1 VPVFLSLGIENLT
14 EMSAIPLLALQN
26 VTVRRPTGLVLQNLD
41 WALKTGEHWAILGA
55 TSSGKSSF
63 LDTLGGRLPVS
74 GGQYVHPVGVLREVV
89 EQVANDYQFDRQVAS
104 SARYYQQRF
113 NADSAEE
120 SPTVWEVLQHRI
132 KPTGTVNEHSVSLP
146 PPAFPEEWLAE
157 VAEWVHI
164 THLLDRH
171 LTSLSNGET
180 RRTLLARSLL
190 RRPKVL
196 LLDNPFGGLD
206 VRSRERL
213 HGILNR
219 IAAEGTTLVLVTT
232 PREIPDCITHVLEL
246 AGGQIS
252 WQGPKAEMPSLPES
266 APETLTDPTL
276 LPRWLNTSAMSFDF
290 AVRMRNVTVSY
301 GEKVVLE
308 SINWAVRRGEK
319 WAVLGPNGSG
329 KSTLLSL
336 ITADNPQSYRN
347 DYELFDRKRGT
358 GESIWD
364 IKRNIG
370 FVSPELHLYFPREQP
385 VWKVVASGLFD
396 TAGLFRKMT
405 PEQTEQIE
413 FMLDLLRIQHLRDKR
428 LSQLSTGE
436 QRWVLLARALAKN
449 PPLLV
454 LDEPC
459 QNLDPA
465 HIDRF
470 RDLVDELCQSSERT
484 LLYVSH
490 YAEEIPKCV
499 TQVLRLDAGKG
510 TID

>member
-1 VPVFLSLGIENLT
+1 
-14 EMSAIPLLALQN
+14 MSSIPLLALQN
-26 VTVRRPTGLVLQNLD
+26 ATIRRPTGTILQTLD
-41 WALKTGEHWAILGA
+41 WSLRPGEHWAILGL
-55 TSSGKSSF
+55 TGSGKSSF
-63 LDTLGGRLPVS
+63 LDALGGRLPVT
-74 GGQYVHPVGVLREVV
+74 GGQYLHPTGSLRDTV
-89 EQVANDYQFDRQVAS
+89 EQVANDYQFDRKVAS
-104 SARYYQQRF
+104 SAQFYQQRF
-113 NADSAEE
+113 NADASEE
-120 SPTVWEVLQHRI
+120 SPTVWEVLQHQI
-132 KPTGTVNEHSVSLP
+132 KPTGTIDDQSVSLP
-146 PPAFPEEWLAE
+146 PPAYAEDWLAE
-157 VAEWVHI
+157 VAGWVHI
-164 THLLDRH
+164 THLLNRR

-190 RRPKVL
+190 RRPRVL

-206 VRSRERL
+206 VSSRERL

-219 IAAEGTTLVLVTT
+219 IANEGTTLVLVTT
-232 PREIPDCITHVLEL
+232 PREIPACITHVAEL
-246 AGGQIS
+246 ADGTIR
-252 WQGPKAEMPSLPES
+252 WQGIKKDMPALPEL

-276 LPRWLNTSAMSFDF
+276 LPRWLETSAKPFEY
-290 AVRMRNVTVSY
+290 AVRMRNVTVRY
-301 GEKVVLE
+301 GEKTVLD

-336 ITADNPQSYRN
+336 ITADNPQGYRN

-364 IKRNIG
+364 IKHNIG

-396 TAGLFRKMT
+396 TAGLFRKLT
-405 PEQTEQIE
+405 TEQSEQVE

-428 LSQLSTGE
+428 LAQLSTGE
-436 QRWVLLARALAKN
+436 QRWILLARALAKN

-465 HIDRF
+465 HIARF

-484 LLYVSH
+484 LLYVTH
-490 YAEEIPKCV
+490 YAEEIPQCV
-499 TQVLRLDAGKG
+499 TQVLRMENGRG
-510 TID
+510 SIERF

>member
-1 VPVFLSLGIENLT
+1 MSISPLLSL
-14 EMSAIPLLALQN
+14 QN
-26 VTVRRPTGLVLQNLD
+26 ATVRRPTGLVLQNLT
-41 WALKTGEHWAILGA
+41 WTLKPGEHWAVLGP
-55 TSSGKSSF
+55 TSSGKSTF
-63 LDTLGGRLPVS
+63 LDALSGRLPVAS
-74 GGQYVHPVGVLREVV
+74 GAYAHPVGVLREVV
-89 EQVANDYQFDRQVAS
+89 EQVANDYRFDRQVAS

-132 KPTGTVNEHSVSLP
+132 KPTGTVNEQSVELP
-146 PPAFPEEWLAE
+146 PPAFPEDWLAE
-157 VAEWVHI
+157 VADWVHI

-190 RRPKVL
+190 RRPEIL

-206 VRSRERL
+206 VDSRQRL

-232 PREIPDCITHVLEL
+232 PREIPDCITHVAEL
-246 AGGQIS
+246 TDGQIS
-252 WQGPKAEMPSLPES
+252 WQGPKAERPALPES
-266 APETLTDPTL
+266 APETLTDPAL
-276 LPRWLNTSAMSFDF
+276 LPRWLNTSAISFHN
-290 AVRMRNVTVSY
+290 AIGMRNVTVSY
-301 GEKVVLE
+301 GEKVVLNA
-308 SINWAVRRGEK
+308 INWEVKRGEK

-396 TAGLFRKMT
+396 TAGLFRKLT
-405 PEQTEQIE
+405 PDQTEQME
-413 FMLDLLRIQHLRDKR
+413 FMLDLLRIQPLRDKR
-428 LSQLSTGE
+428 LAQLSTGE
-436 QRWVLLARALAKN
+436 QRWVLLARALVKN

-465 HIDRF
+465 HIARF
-470 RDLVDELCQSSERT
+470 RDLVDELCQSPERT

-490 YAEEIPKCV
+490 YAEEIPTCV
-499 TQVLRLDAGKG
+499 TKVLRLDAGKG
-510 TID
+510 TIDPL

>member
-1 VPVFLSLGIENLT
+1 MPETPLLSL
-14 EMSAIPLLALQN
+14 QN
-26 VTVRRPTGLVLQNLD
+26 TTVRRPTGLVLEHLNWTLQ
-41 WALKTGEHWAILGA
+41 AGEHWAILGL
-55 TSSGKSSF
+55 TGSGKSSL
-63 LDTLGGRLPVS
+63 LDALSGRLPVS
-74 GGQYVHPVGVLREVV
+74 AGTYHHPVGPLREVV
-89 EQVANDYQFDRQVAS
+89 EQVANDYQFDRQVA
-104 SARYYQQRF
+104 AAAQFYQQRF
-113 NADSAEE
+113 NADAAEE
-120 SPTVWEVLQHRI
+120 APTVWEVLQNRV
-132 KPTGTVNEHSVSLP
+132 KPVGTVDDQSISLP
-146 PPAFPEEWLAE
+146 PPAYSDEWLAE
-157 VAEWVHI
+157 VAGWVHI
-164 THLLDRH
+164 THLLDRR

-190 RRPKVL
+190 RRPRIL

-206 VRSRERL
+206 VASRERL

-219 IAAEGTTLVLVTT
+219 IAAEGTTLVLATT
-232 PREIPDCITHVLEL
+232 PREIPAAITHVAEL
-246 AGGQIS
+246 ADGQIR
-252 WQGPKAEMPSLPES
+252 WQGPKAGMPALPES

-276 LPRWLNTSAMSFDF
+276 LPRWLNTTAKPFER
-290 AVRMRNVTVSY
+290 AIRMRNVTVSY
-301 GEKVVLE
+301 GEKTVLHA
-308 SINWAVRRGEK
+308 INWEVRRGEK

-396 TAGLFRKMT
+396 TAGLFRRLT
-405 PEQTEQIE
+405 EDQTGQVG

-465 HIDRF
+465 HITRF
-470 RDLVDELCQSSERT
+470 RDLVDELCQSADRT

-490 YAEEIPKCV
+490 YAEEIPACV
-499 TQVLRLDAGKG
+499 TRVLHLDAGKG
-510 TID
+510 EIESW

>member
-1 VPVFLSLGIENLT
+1 MSISPILSL
-14 EMSAIPLLALQN
+14 QN
-26 VTVRRPTGLVLQNLD
+26 ANVRRPTGLVLQNLT
-41 WALKTGEHWAILGA
+41 WALKSGEHWAILGP

-63 LDTLGGRLPVS
+63 LDALSGRLPVAS
-74 GGQYVHPVGVLREVV
+74 GTYFHPVGVLRDVV
-89 EQVANDYQFDRQVAS
+89 EQVANDYRFDRQVAS

-132 KPTGTVNEHSVSLP
+132 KPTGTVNEQSVELP
-146 PPAFPEEWLAE
+146 PPAFSEQWLTE
-157 VAEWVHI
+157 VADWVHI

-190 RRPKVL
+190 RRPEIL

-206 VRSRERL
+206 VDSRERL
-213 HGILNR
+213 HNILNR

-232 PREIPDCITHVLEL
+232 PREIPDCITHVVEL
-246 AGGQIS
+246 TDGQIS
-252 WQGPKAEMPSLPES
+252 WQGPKADKPALEES

-276 LPRWLNTSAMSFDF
+276 LPRWLNTTAISFRN
-290 AVRMRNVTVSY
+290 AIEMRNVTVRY
-301 GEKVVLE
+301 GDKVVLDA
-308 SINWAVRRGEK
+308 INWEVKRGEK

-396 TAGLFRKMT
+396 TAGLFRKLT
-405 PEQTEQIE
+405 PDQTGQVE
-413 FMLDLLRIQHLRDKR
+413 FILDLLRIQSLRDKR
-428 LSQLSTGE
+428 LAQLSTGE
-436 QRWVLLARALAKN
+436 QRWVLLARALVKN

-465 HIDRF
+465 HIARF
-470 RDLVDELCQSSERT
+470 RDLVDELCQSPERT

-490 YAEEIPKCV
+490 YAEEIPTCV
-499 TQVLRLDAGKG
+499 KKVLRLDAGKG
-510 TID
+510 IIDGL

>member
-1 VPVFLSLGIENLT
+1 MSISPLLSL
-14 EMSAIPLLALQN
+14 QN
-26 VTVRRPTGLVLQNLD
+26 ATVRRPTGLVLQNLS
-41 WALKTGEHWAILGA
+41 WTLKPGEHWAILGP

-63 LDTLGGRLPVS
+63 LDALSGRLPVA
-74 GGQYVHPVGVLREVV
+74 GGTYSHPVGVLREVV
-89 EQVANDYQFDRQVAS
+89 EQVANDYRFDRQVAS

-113 NADSAEE
+113 NADSAKE

-132 KPTGTVNEHSVSLP
+132 KPTGTVNEQSVELP
-146 PPAFPEEWLAE
+146 PPAFPEHWLTE
-157 VAEWVHI
+157 VADWVHI
-164 THLLDRH
+164 THLFDRH

-190 RRPKVL
+190 RRPEIL

-206 VRSRERL
+206 VSSRERL

-232 PREIPDCITHVLEL
+232 PREIPDCITHVVEL
-246 AGGQIS
+246 TDGQIS
-252 WQGPKAEMPSLPES
+252 WQGPKSEMPALPES

-276 LPRWLNTSAMSFDF
+276 LPRWLNTAAISFRN
-290 AVRMRNVTVSY
+290 AIGMRNVMVSY
-301 GEKVVLE
+301 GEKVVLNA
-308 SINWAVRRGEK
+308 INWEVRRGEK

-385 VWKVVASGLFD
+385 VWKVVSSGLFD
-396 TAGLFRKMT
+396 TAGLFRKLT
-405 PEQTEQIE
+405 PDQTEQVE
-413 FMLDLLRIQHLRDKR
+413 FMLDLLRIQPLRDKR

-436 QRWVLLARALAKN
+436 QRWVLLARALVKN

-465 HIDRF
+465 HIARF
-470 RDLVDELCQSSERT
+470 RDLVDELCQSPERT

-490 YAEEIPKCV
+490 YAEEIPTCV
-499 TQVLRLDAGKG
+499 TKVLRLDAGKG
-510 TID
+510 IIDHL

>member
-1 VPVFLSLGIENLT
+1 MTVTPLLSL
-14 EMSAIPLLALQN
+14 QN
-26 VTVRRPTGLVLQNLD
+26 ATVRRPTGLVLQHLD
-41 WALKTGEHWAILGA
+41 WSLRAGENWAVLGA
-55 TSSGKSSF
+55 TGSGKSSL
-63 LDTLGGRLPVS
+63 LDALSGRIPVAD
-74 GGQYVHPVGVLREVV
+74 GQYRHPVGPLREAV
-89 EQVANDYQFDRQVAS
+89 EQVANDYQFDRKVAS
-104 SARYYQQRF
+104 SAQFYQQRF
-113 NADSAEE
+113 NADAAEE
-120 SPTVWEVLQHRI
+120 APTVWEVLQNQI
-132 KPTGTVNEHSVSLP
+132 KPTGTIDAQSVTLP
-146 PPAFPEEWLAE
+146 PPAYPEAWLAE

-164 THLLDRH
+164 THLMNRR

-190 RRPKVL
+190 RRPKIL

-206 VRSRERL
+206 VASRERL

-219 IAAEGTTLVLVTT
+219 IAAEGTTLVLATT
-232 PREIPDCITHVLEL
+232 PREIPDCITHVAEL
-246 AGGQIS
+246 ADGQIN
-252 WQGPKAEMPSLPES
+252 WQGPKADRPALSES
-266 APETLTDPTL
+266 APETLTDPAL
-276 LPRWLNTSAMSFDF
+276 LPRWLNTSASAFEY
-290 AVRMRNVTVSY
+290 AIRMRNVTVNY
-301 GEKVVLE
+301 GEKTVLE
-308 SINWAVRRGEK
+308 DINWQVRRGDK

-336 ITADNPQSYRN
+336 ITADNPQGYRN
-347 DYELFDRKRGT
+347 DYELFDRKRGS

-370 FVSPELHLYFPREQP
+370 FVSPELHLYFPREQS

-396 TAGLFRKMT
+396 TAGLFRKTT
-405 PEQTEQIE
+405 PEQTEQID

-436 QRWVLLARALAKN
+436 QRWVLLARALVKN

-465 HIDRF
+465 HIIRF
-470 RDLVDELCQSSERT
+470 RDLVDELCQSSDRT

-490 YAEEIPKCV
+490 YAEEIPRCV

-510 TID
+510 SIEAFD

>member
-1 VPVFLSLGIENLT
+1 
-14 EMSAIPLLALQN
+14 MSIVPLLTLQN
-26 VTVRRPTGLVLQNLD
+26 ATVRRPTGLVLQHID
-41 WALKTGEHWAILGA
+41 WTLKTGEHWAVLGP

-63 LDTLGGRLPVS
+63 LDTLSGRLPVS
-74 GGQYVHPVGVLREVV
+74 GGHYTHPVGVLRDMV

-113 NADSAEE
+113 NADSAGE

-146 PPAFPEEWLAE
+146 PPAYSEEWLAE
-157 VAEWVHI
+157 VAGWVHI

-190 RRPKVL
+190 RRPKIL

-206 VRSRERL
+206 TSSRERL

-219 IAAEGTTLVLVTT
+219 IAAEDTTLVLVTT
-232 PREIPDCITHVLEL
+232 PRELPDCITHVVEL
-246 AGGQIS
+246 TDGQIS
-252 WQGPKAEMPSLPES
+252 WQGARDERPSGPES

-276 LPRWLNTSAMSFDF
+276 LQRWLNTSAIPFEY
-290 AVRMRNVTVSY
+290 AVRMQDVTVSY
-301 GEKVVLE
+301 GEKVVLD
-308 SINWAVRRGEK
+308 SIDWAVRRGEK

-347 DYELFDRKRGT
+347 DFVLFDRKRGT

-396 TAGLFRKMT
+396 TAGLFRKLT
-405 PEQTEQIE
+405 TEQADQLN

-428 LSQLSTGE
+428 LAQLSTGE
-436 QRWVLLARALAKN
+436 QRWVLLARALTKN

-459 QNLDPA
+459 QNLDPP
-465 HIDRF
+465 HIARF

-490 YAEEIPKCV
+490 YAEEIPACV

-510 TID
+510 TIENRY

>member
-1 VPVFLSLGIENLT
+1 MP
-14 EMSAIPLLALQN
+14 AIPLLSLQN
-26 VTVRRPTGLVLQNLD
+26 AAIRRPTGLVLQHLD
-41 WALKTGEHWAILGA
+41 WSLKTGEHWAILGL
-55 TSSGKSSF
+55 TGSGKSSF
-63 LDTLGGRLPVS
+63 LDALGGRLPVLE
-74 GGQYVHPVGVLREVV
+74 GQYSHPVGPLREVV

-104 SARYYQQRF
+104 AAQFYQQRF
-113 NADSAEE
+113 NADTAEE
-120 SPTVWEVLQHRI
+120 APTVWEVLQHRV
-132 KPTGTVNEHSVSLP
+132 KPIGTVNDQSISLP

-164 THLLDRH
+164 THLLDRR

-190 RRPKVL
+190 RKPKVL

-206 VRSRERL
+206 TASRERL

-219 IAAEGTTLVLVTT
+219 IAAEGTTLVLATT
-232 PREIPDCITHVLEL
+232 PREIPDAISHVVEL
-246 AGGQIS
+246 ANGQIS
-252 WQGPKAEMPSLPES
+252 WQGPKKERPAQPEA

-276 LPRWLNTSAMSFDF
+276 LPRWLTTAAKPFDF
-290 AVRMRNVTVSY
+290 AVRMRNVTVRY
-301 GEKVVLE
+301 GSKTVLE
-308 SINWAVRRGEK
+308 GINWEVRRGEK

-336 ITADNPQSYRN
+336 ITADNPQAYRN

-364 IKRNIG
+364 IKHNIG

-385 VWKVVASGLFD
+385 VFKVVASGLFD
-396 TAGLFRKMT
+396 TAGLFRKLN
-405 PEQTEQIE
+405 PEQTEQVE
-413 FMLDLLRIQHLRDKR
+413 FMLDLLRLQPLRDKR

-465 HIDRF
+465 HITRF
-470 RDLVDELCQSSERT
+470 RDLVDELCQSSDRT

-490 YAEEIPKCV
+490 YAEEIPQCV

-510 TID
+510 TVDVLKQ

>member
-1 VPVFLSLGIENLT
+1 MSFDPLLSL
-14 EMSAIPLLALQN
+14 QN
-26 VTVRRPTGLVLQNLD
+26 ATVRRPTGLVLQHLN
-41 WALKTGEHWAILGA
+41 WSLKPGEHWAVLGP

-63 LDTLGGRLPVS
+63 LDTLGGRLPVLS
-74 GGQYVHPVGVLREVV
+74 GHYIHPPGQLRNVV

-132 KPTGTVNEHSVSLP
+132 KPTGTVNENSVELP
-146 PPAFPEEWLAE
+146 PPAYSEEWLAE
-157 VAEWVHI
+157 VAGWVHI
-164 THLLDRH
+164 IHLLDRH

-190 RRPKVL
+190 RQPRVL

-206 VRSRERL
+206 TSSRERL

-232 PREIPDCITHVLEL
+232 PREIPACITHVLEL
-246 AGGQIS
+246 SDGQIS
-252 WQGPKAEMPSLPES
+252 WQGPKAEMPTLPDP
-266 APETLTDPTL
+266 APETLTDPAL
-276 LPRWLNTSAMSFDF
+276 LARWLNTSAIPFNF
-290 AVRMRNVTVSY
+290 AVRMQQVTVSY
-301 GEKVVLE
+301 GEKMVLD
-308 SINWAVRRGEK
+308 SINWEVRRGEK

-347 DYELFDRKRGT
+347 QYELFDRKRGS

-396 TAGLFRKMT
+396 TAGLFRKLT
-405 PEQTEQIE
+405 PEQTDQVE
-413 FMLDLLRIQHLRDKR
+413 FMLNLLRIQHLREKR
-428 LSQLSTGE
+428 LAQLSTGE
-436 QRWVLLARALAKN
+436 QRWVLLARALTKN

-459 QNLDPA
+459 QNLDPP
-465 HIDRF
+465 HIARF
-470 RDLVDELCQSSERT
+470 RDLVDELCQTSERT

-490 YAEEIPKCV
+490 YAEEIPACV
-499 TQVLRLDAGKG
+499 TRVLRLEMGKG
-510 TID
+510 TIGEM